1 MDKPVLSI
9 TPKAPAATPPSY
21 QSMQTPPD
29 FDAYVQAK
37 MERATTALSKP
48 IEFIFTLAVIVS
60 FTLTPFIM
68 LQALCPALMVKLI
81 STGWVFAFV
90 PYVIFMT
97 ILGLKVASLFGCTAW
112 DRIAN
117 VWRD

>member
-9 TPKAPAATPPSY
+9 SPQAPVAHHQPK
-21 QSMQTPPD
+21 QSPPD

-37 MERATTALSKP
+37 MERATSALSKP
-48 IEFIFTLAVIVS
+48 IEFIFTLAVVVS

-68 LQALCPALMVKLI
+68 LQALCPQLMVSLI

-90 PYVIFMT
+90 PYIIFMT
-97 ILGLKVASLFGCTAW
+97 IVGLKVASLFGCTAW
-112 DRIAN
+112 NRIAS